1 VSSWRQQALI
11 PAPVERVWEL
21 VGNPNRYPE
30 WAADVVQVTGLP
42 SVVPKATYRQVTKS
56 PVGSRDTT
64 FVVDAVAELREIR
77 LRCVDRGYYARW
89 LLTPA
94 RGQTFAEVEIGM
106 EPTSFGGRAVDRA
119 IGKRW
124 YRGVAA
130 QYLDG
135 VRHEVGGRS

>member
-1 VSSWRQQALI
+1 MSSWRQQALI

-30 WAADVVQVTGLP
+30 WAGDVLKVTGLP
-42 SVVPKATYRQVTKS
+42 SVVPSATYRQVTKL
-56 PVGSRDTT
+56 PVGKADTT
-64 FVVDAVAELREIR
+64 FLVEAVEELREIR
-77 LRCVDRGYYARW
+77 LRCMDRGYYARW

-106 EPTSFGGRAVDRA
+106 DPGSLAARAVDRA

-124 YRGVAA
+124 YRGVAE

-135 VRHEVGGRS
+135 VRQEIGG